1 MSFDDDKVR
10 TEIGRVFQVDNQ
22 WIVED
27 PHEQIKK
34 VMSKPVG
41 SFNLSLGDDLIIGI
55 NLPMRVLKRDPQAR
69 LIFKMQ
75 LEGGYSREHFS
86 FMVNSNFVSSE
97 EPDGVM
103 PSFEFVTPLS
113 AYDMSGGENLIRV
126 HVKRDYHR
134 AL

>member
-1 MSFDDDKVR
+1 
-10 TEIGRVFQVDNQ
+10 
-22 WIVED
+22 
-27 PHEQIKK
+27 
-34 VMSKPVG
+34 
-41 SFNLSLGDDLIIGI
+41 
-55 NLPMRVLKRDPQAR
+55 
-69 LIFKMQ
+69 
-75 LEGGYSREHFS
+75 
-86 FMVNSNFVSSE
+86 MVNSNFVSSE